1 MTRGGRK
8 GALKCWP
15 CPGFRG
21 LFDLGHFLELSSLFS
36 MYVILLLFSH
46 SVVSTSLQPHG
57 LQHARLPCPSSSP
70 GVCSNS
76 CPCLLYFIANLTLLF
91 NMESLYRRCENKVES
106 FEGLPR
112 KMQMLFFKK
121 GSIFHYGY
129 GHMIPSKEKVP
140 CAWGQGV
147 VKITVTGSGQCLS
160 FPNAYITAKRT
171 PTWAK
176 NFLPSWVCLLWP
188 SGSV

>member
-91 NMESLYRRCENKVES
+91 NMESLYRRWENKVDGKIKLKVLKVYLEKCKCC
-106 FEGLPR
+106 FLKR
-112 KMQMLFFKK
+112 VLY
-121 GSIFHYGY
+121 SIMAMG
-129 GHMIPSKEKVP
+129 
-140 CAWGQGV
+140 
-147 VKITVTGSGQCLS
+147 T
-160 FPNAYITAKRT
+160 
-171 PTWAK
+171 
-176 NFLPSWVCLLWP
+176 
-188 SGSV
+188 